1 MLQGTALVEELINK
15 GIKVHILNI
24 GVMDNTPASKLI
36 RNIFFSFVEFER
48 EMIVEKSPHGNGIYN
63 VTKITEIIKSTLS
76 RNLYR
81 FLLKVLL
88 FNLLLITFL
97 N

>member
-1 MLQGTALVEELINK
+1 MMQGTALVEELINK

-48 EMIVEKSPHGNGIYN
+48 EMIVEKSPYGNGI
-63 VTKITEIIKSTLS
+63 
-76 RNLYR
+76 
-81 FLLKVLL
+81 
-88 FNLLLITFL
+88 
-97 N
+97 

>member
-1 MLQGTALVEELINK
+1 
-15 GIKVHILNI
+15 
-24 GVMDNTPASKLI
+24 MDNTPASKLI

-48 EMIVEKSPHGNGIYN
+48 EMIVEKSPYGNGIYN

-76 RNLYR
+76 RNLYK

-88 FNLLLITFL
+88 I
-97 N
+97 